1 MIPHVHIEYHNQ
13 DKEFAETL
21 THILR
26 KNDICVQ
33 CAAYNNNSNYKEHV
47 ESLLKENDSIIWIL
61 SRITEEKKLLRY
73 YHEIALI
80 EEKEQ
85 NKRLLPIYIE
95 ERLPIFKF
103 SENRNRFFIT
113 RTKTVEENC
122 EELIRYLKINAGQV
136 VANDKFRKK
145 CRSDALIQLKNAYK
159 EKYLV
164 LFCGA
169 GISIGSG
176 IPSWNKLLVSM
187 FLEISKLSSDYT
199 DVLCDKLKN
208 ELFVSQEMLARMIK
222 QSDCK
227 CFYERIQRN
236 LYKGL
241 NKDWTNT
248 IHAIVELC
256 SSNSRNEGVKEI
268 ITYNFDD
275 LLERNF
281 KENGI
286 KYTHSHGDGIPI
298 HHVHGFLPQ
307 ESEVSF
313 NRRIVFS
320 EDEYH
325 KQYAD
330 LTNNETIKQLGVLD
344 ENICLY
350 VGISFTDP
358 NMRRLADAYIK
369 EHQDRQTP
377 HYLIKK
383 IPDIH
388 LNNENR
394 FLSETKLLNQIMC
407 LEELDAKSFGFQII
421 WLDNF
426 DEIPQLFNDI
436 KDKQNE

>member
-159 EKYLV
+159 EKNLV

-236 LYKGL
+236 LYK
-241 NKDWTNT
+241 
-248 IHAIVELC
+248 
-256 SSNSRNEGVKEI
+256 
-268 ITYNFDD
+268 
-275 LLERNF
+275 
-281 KENGI
+281 
-286 KYTHSHGDGIPI
+286 
-298 HHVHGFLPQ
+298 
-307 ESEVSF
+307 
-313 NRRIVFS
+313 
-320 EDEYH
+320 
-325 KQYAD
+325 
-330 LTNNETIKQLGVLD
+330 
-344 ENICLY
+344 
-350 VGISFTDP
+350 
-358 NMRRLADAYIK
+358 
-369 EHQDRQTP
+369 
-377 HYLIKK
+377 YLISSLT
-383 IPDIH
+383 H
-388 LNNENR
+388 HH
-394 FLSETKLLNQIMC
+394 Q
-407 LEELDAKSFGFQII
+407 
-421 WLDNF
+421 
-426 DEIPQLFNDI
+426 
-436 KDKQNE
+436 

>member
-1 MIPHVHIEYHNQ
+1 MRPHVHIEYHDQ
-13 DKEFAETL
+13 DRDFAETL
-21 THILR
+21 TRILR
-26 KNDICVQ
+26 ENGICVQ
-33 CAAYNNNSNYKEHV
+33 CAVYDNNSNYKEYV

-61 SRITEEKKLLRY
+61 SKFTEEKKLLGY

-85 NKRLLPIYIE
+85 CKRLLPIYIE
-95 ERLPIFKF
+95 ERLPIFRF
-103 SENRNRFFIT
+103 SNNRNRYLIK
-113 RTKTVEENC
+113 RSKPIKENS
-122 EELIRYLKINAGQV
+122 EGLICYLKKNAGQV
-136 VANDKFRKK
+136 VANDKFREK
-145 CRSDALIQLKNAYK
+145 CKSDALVQLKKAYK
-159 EKYLV
+159 EKNLV

-176 IPSWNKLLVSM
+176 IPSWNRLLVSM

-199 DVLCDKLKN
+199 DVLCYKLKN

-222 QSDCK
+222 LSDSK
-227 CFYERIQRN
+227 YFHKRIQRI
-236 LYKGL
+236 LYKDL
-241 NKDWTNT
+241 NKDCTDT
-248 IHAIVELC
+248 INAIVDLC
-256 SSNSRNEGVKEI
+256 SNDSRNEGVKEI

-281 KENGI
+281 EKRGI

-307 ESEVSF
+307 NGEIKCKNKV
-313 NRRIVFS
+313 VFS

-325 KQYAD
+325 KQYTE
-330 LTNNETIKQLGVLD
+330 LTSDETIKQLGVLK

-358 NMRRLADAYIK
+358 NMRRLADEYIK
-369 EHQDRQTP
+369 KHQDWNTP

-388 LNNENR
+388 LDKR
-394 FLSETKLLNQIMC
+394 FLSETKVLNQIMY
-407 LEELDAKSFGFQII
+407 LEELDAESFGFKII

-426 DEIPQLFNDI
+426 EEIPQFFKDI
-436 KDKQNE
+436 KS